1 VTRLI
6 RVAVTGR
13 YLLNSDLGMPTVR
26 RSRASDWSDVRQL
39 LISAELPIDDLQPRM
54 LEHFLLAE
62 SADEIVGLIGLQIHE
77 TIGLLRSL
85 VVSTGARRSGLGGKL
100 VDALELAAQAAG
112 ITELWLLTIDAEK
125 FFERQGFDIVT
136 RDEAPDSIRQSEEFA
151 DLCPG
156 SAYLMMKKLNA

>member
-13 YLLNSDLGMPTVR
+13 YRLSSELGMPTVR
-26 RSRASDWSDVRQL
+26 RSRPTDWSEARQL
-39 LISAELPIDDLQPRM
+39 LSSAELPVEDLQPGM
-54 LEHFLLAE
+54 LENFLIAE
-62 SADEIVGLIGLQIHE
+62 SAGAIVGLIGLQVYE

-85 VVSTGARRSGLGGKL
+85 VVTVSARRSGLGGEL
-100 VDALELAAQAAG
+100 VGALEFAAQAAG

>member
-26 RSRASDWSDVRQL
+26 CSRASDWSAVRQL
-39 LISAELPIDDLQPRM
+39 LNSAELPVEDLQPGM
-54 LEHFLLAE
+54 LENFLIAE
-62 SADEIVGLIGLQIHE
+62 SAGAIVGLIGLQVYE

-112 ITELWLLTIDAEK
+112 ITELWLLTINAEK
-125 FFERQGFDIVT
+125 FFERQGFEIKP
-136 RDEAPDSIRQSEEFA
+136 RDVAPDAIRQSKEFA
-151 DLCPG
+151 DLCPR
-156 SAYLMMKKLNA
+156 SAYLMRKELNL

>member
-1 VTRLI
+1 MTRLI

-13 YLLNSDLGMPTVR
+13 HLLNSDLGMPTVR
-26 RSRASDWSDVRQL
+26 RSRASDWSEVRQL
-39 LISAELPIDDLQPRM
+39 LNSAELPIDDLQPRM

-85 VVSTGARRSGLGGKL
+85 AVSTGARRSGLGGKL

-125 FFERQGFDIVT
+125 FFARQGFDIVT
-136 RDEAPDSIRQSEEFA
+136 RDETPDSIRQSEEFA

-156 SAYLMMKKLNA
+156 STYLMMKKLNA

>member
-1 VTRLI
+1 
-6 RVAVTGR
+6 
-13 YLLNSDLGMPTVR
+13 MPTVR
-26 RSRASDWSDVRQL
+26 RSCASDWSDVRQL
-39 LISAELPIDDLQPRM
+39 LSSAELPTEDLQPGM
-54 LEHFLLAE
+54 LEHFLIAE
-62 SADEIVGLIGLQIHE
+62 SAGAIVGLVGLQVHE

-100 VDALELAAQAAG
+100 VDALEFAAQAAG
-112 ITELWLLTIDAEK
+112 ITELWLLTINAEK

-156 SAYLMMKKLNA
+156 SAYLMMKKLSS